1 MEAIFSIS
9 DQTNLLALNAAI
21 EAARAGEAGR
31 GFAVVAEEVR
41 KLAAESQSSAEEIR
55 NRIGSIQA
63 DTQQTVDA
71 MEKGSSEVVDGTKA
85 IRQVGAQ
92 FQGILDMV
100 NDIQKQMAEIQSS
113 VDTVSNGATEIVQAV
128 DEIDSISRKTADNT
142 KVISS
147 ETEQQSASNEE
158 IAAASK
164 SLADLAMEMQEAIGK
179 FRV

>member
-1 MEAIFSIS
+1 
-9 DQTNLLALNAAI
+9 
-21 EAARAGEAGR
+21 
-31 GFAVVAEEVR
+31 
-41 KLAAESQSSAEEIR
+41 
-55 NRIGSIQA
+55 
-63 DTQQTVDA
+63 
-71 MEKGSSEVVDGTKA
+71 MEKGTNEVVDGTKA